1 MDLKQIREMAEKDLP
16 IDETS
21 LDRESLRIPLL
32 HNKYLN
38 ILHDEKLL
46 LQKYRIDFQKLQ
58 KIKWEYFT
66 GKLDEETL
74 KQKGWE
80 PFALR
85 ILKQDVELYMNSDEE
100 LLGLQAKMQYQE
112 EKVNYLESIIKGL
125 NTRQYHIRDAISWR
139 KFINGVA

>member
-1 MDLKQIREMAEKDLP
+1 MDLKQIRDMAEKDLP

-80 PFALR
+80 PFPLR

-100 LLGLQAKMQYQE
+100 LVGLQAKMQYQE
-112 EKVNYLESIIKGL
+112 EKVNYLESIVKGL

>member
-1 MDLKQIREMAEKDLP
+1 MDLKQIREMADKDLP

-85 ILKQDVELYMNSDEE
+85 ILKQDVELYMNADEE

-112 EKVNYLESIIKGL
+112 EKVSYVESIIKGL

>member
-1 MDLKQIREMAEKDLP
+1 MDLKQIREMADKDLP

-85 ILKQDVELYMNSDEE
+85 ILKQDVELYMNADEE

-112 EKVNYLESIIKGL
+112 EKVSYVESIVKGL

-139 KFINGVA
+139 KFINGVT

>member
-1 MDLKQIREMAEKDLP
+1 MDLKQIREMTEKDLP

-46 LQKYRIDFQKLQ
+46 LQKYRIDYQKLQ

-74 KQKGWE
+74 KEKGWE
-80 PFALR
+80 PFSLR
-85 ILKQDVELYMNSDEE
+85 ILKQDVELYMNADEE
-100 LLGLQAKMQYQE
+100 LLSLCARMNYQE

-139 KFINGVA
+139 KFVNGVA

>member
-80 PFALR
+80 PFSLR

-100 LLGLQAKMQYQE
+100 LVGLQAKMQYQE
-112 EKVNYLESIIKGL
+112 EKVNYLESIVKGL

>member
-80 PFALR
+80 PFPLR

-100 LLGLQAKMQYQE
+100 LVGLQAKMQYQE
-112 EKVNYLESIIKGL
+112 EKVNYLESIVKGL